1 MGHSIQLTFSCITL
15 AALLITLINPAPAQN
30 KADSRPSSHTPSS
43 QAPSSQT
50 WTLEEALT
58 QLRLHPQDAYLQY
71 VALQLARRA
80 GRLDEVL
87 QRITGNAPAVRANGR
102 RESIDL
108 FSLFTGALA
117 VQESLQL
124 DAMRSGSP
132 GNERGLGPM
141 RNPPPEMRR
150 ETVPITRLRGP
161 TIKSHSWRRLLAG
174 RQPEISPLA
183 HYVPE
188 DFYFI
193 EFRSLPKLLDAVETG
208 DLWSA
213 YLFNQIYREA
223 RSHNTGEALKRQLVL
238 ESGPEL
244 RQFYELAIMASI

>member
-30 KADSRPSSHTPSS
+30 KADSRPSS
-43 QAPSSQT
+43 QAQSSQT

-150 ETVPITRLRGP
+150 ETVPITRLSGP